1 MVLPYINMHPP
12 WVYTCSPSWTP
23 FPAPSPIPSL
33 WVILSSVF
41 KWTCVLLIT
50 STPTIWK
57 IIAHVY
63 MHLGFQLSATAFS
76 THCWPSAFMVADW
89 EDHVNLQLGNLHLCP
104 LPGRARVVGA
114 KRQKAVC
121 VVYVLL
127 FRCTVVPGFASP
139 WTVAHQ
145 DPLSTGFPRQEYWTA
160 LSFPSPWNLLNPGIK
175 PGSPAL
181 ADVFLIF
188 LLLSHQGSPF
198 VTSVI
203 YDCFQ
208 TLILLNSSGSGLE
221 K

>member
-1 MVLPYINMHPP
+1 
-12 WVYTCSPSWTP
+12 
-23 FPAPSPIPSL
+23 
-33 WVILSSVF
+33 
-41 KWTCVLLIT
+41 
-50 STPTIWK
+50 
-57 IIAHVY
+57 
-63 MHLGFQLSATAFS
+63 
-76 THCWPSAFMVADW
+76 MVADW
-89 EDHVNLQLGNLHLCP
+89 EDHVSFQLGNLHLCP
-104 LPGRARVVGA
+104 LPGRARVVGT

-121 VVYVLL
+121 VVYALL
-127 FRCTVVPGFASP
+127 FRCTVVPGFASL

-145 DPLSTGFPRQEYWTA
+145 DPLSMGFPRQEYWTA